1 MLQLGNFYTCFRLNA
16 HTPAGKFTFEQVKD
30 SLRKELQKEKYERLR
45 ASLDKK
51 LRQNTKVQEL

>member
-1 MLQLGNFYTCFRLNA
+1 
-16 HTPAGKFTFEQVKD
+16 VKD

-51 LRQNTKVQEL
+51 LRQNAKVQEL